1 MKRLV
6 MLLLLSLLVAAVPA
20 AASTFIHMD
29 QQALVRASAAVV
41 QGRVLSTS
49 SYWNKT
55 GQVIVTDALVQVEDT
70 IFGET
75 PSVVIVH
82 TFGGTVGGFTV
93 EAEGFPKFQANERL
107 LLFLEPEREGAS
119 RVAGYLEGM
128 YRIVRDA
135 SGIEKAVPAAI
146 TGGGFIVDK
155 QGRQVAA
162 PKTLPL
168 ETLKSSIREDARRAG
183 RILEN

>member
-6 MLLLLSLLVAAVPA
+6 MLLLLSALVAALPA

-29 QQALVRASAAVV
+29 QKDLVRASAAVV
-41 QGRVLSTS
+41 QGRVISTN

-55 GQVIVTDALVQVEDT
+55 GQVIVTDAFLQVEDT

-75 PSVVIVH
+75 PSVVVVH

-93 EAEGFPKFQANERL
+93 DAEGFPKFQVNERL
-107 LLFLEPEREGAS
+107 LLFLEPEKEGSS

-128 YRIVRDA
+128 YRIVREP
-135 SGIEKAVPAAI
+135 SGIERAVPAAI
-146 TGGGFIVDK
+146 TGGGLVVDK

-162 PKTLPL
+162 PRTLSL

-183 RILEN
+183 RTLEN